1 LDESDLI
8 ARVVLHD
15 DHHAF
20 AQLVRLHQS
29 PLRLFLRRL
38 TGGNEALAD
47 DLAQETFL
55 RAYKKASSFRN
66 QSKFRTWLFSIAVN
80 LFKSEV
86 RKKRWQ
92 SEELAAEPPQG
103 QVGADQEEQVLR
115 HQVYAA
121 MEHLREEERVAL
133 ACFSGMGLSHE
144 ETAAIMN
151 CPVGTVKTHV
161 LRGKKKLRERLGRD
175 ARA

>member
-1 LDESDLI
+1 MDESDLI

-38 TGGNEALAD
+38 TAGNDALAD

-55 RAYKKASSFRN
+55 RAYRKADSFRN

-80 LFKSEV
+80 VFKSEV
-86 RKKRWQ
+86 RKKRWS

-103 QVGADQEEQVLR
+103 EIGAEQEGRVLCNE
-115 HQVYAA
+115 VFAA
-121 MEHLREEERVAL
+121 MAHLREEERMAL

-144 ETAAIMN
+144 ETAAIME

-161 LRGKKKLRERLGRD
+161 LRGKQKLRERL
-175 ARA
+175 AR